1 MTDQFSQYSIDI
13 TNGLTKQEKKDNGI
27 FLTPRI
33 IRQKLNERTM
43 YWMNEL
49 KIKPKLILEPSC
61 GSCEFISDLDGIYK
75 KINFIGVE
83 KNKKIFD
90 IISQQQITKNN
101 KLTLLNDDFL
111 ETSLV
116 NVDLVIG
123 NPPYFVLN
131 TKNIP
136 TEYKQYMNG
145 RPNIYCLF
153 ILHALKTLHTKKN
166 SLLSFVIPK
175 SILNSSYYEGV
186 RKYIYDN
193 YNLLELIDFR
203 SDNNFM
209 DTDQDTVGII
219 ITNNR
224 QIKSPIEY
232 IIQTENSGII
242 MTLNRVLLAELYENS
257 TTLKMLGLGV
267 KTGSIVW
274 NEHKDILTDDTKH
287 TLLLYNSNISKNQ
300 LELKQFKNDTKKQY
314 IIQDKSEKKPF
325 IVVNR
330 GRGNANF
337 DLSFYKIDEDNV
349 KQNVLIEN
357 HLNIIFNKTNSDP
370 WILDKI
376 IVSLQDKRTI
386 RFLELFSG
394 NNALSKTELETIL
407 PIYV

>member
-1 MTDQFSQYSIDI
+1 
-13 TNGLTKQEKKDNGI
+13 
-27 FLTPRI
+27 
-33 IRQKLNERTM
+33 
-43 YWMNEL
+43 
-49 KIKPKLILEPSC
+49 
-61 GSCEFISDLDGIYK
+61 
-75 KINFIGVE
+75 
-83 KNKKIFD
+83 
-90 IISQQQITKNN
+90 
-101 KLTLLNDDFL
+101 
-111 ETSLV
+111 
-116 NVDLVIG
+116 
-123 NPPYFVLN
+123 
-131 TKNIP
+131 
-136 TEYKQYMNG
+136 
-145 RPNIYCLF
+145 
-153 ILHALKTLHTKKN
+153 
-166 SLLSFVIPK
+166 
-175 SILNSSYYEGV
+175 
-186 RKYIYDN
+186 
-193 YNLLELIDFR
+193 
-203 SDNNFM
+203 
-209 DTDQDTVGII
+209 
-219 ITNNR
+219 
-224 QIKSPIEY
+224 
-232 IIQTENSGII
+232 

-314 IIQDKSEKKPF
+314 IIHDKSEKKPF